1 MYVRMIFYY
10 VKEQDGKF
18 IVSCADSNNDPQLFE
33 RLSKT
38 TNFYTEKTV
47 DMAEQIAWFK
57 NKDILKKKK
66 EDDSFGQEDNSD
78 GIHRGDDGT
87 LTDRIRRYFLRHF

>member
-1 MYVRMIFYY
+1 MIFYY
-10 VKEQDGKF
+10 VKEQDGEF
-18 IVSCADSNNDPQLFE
+18 IVSCADSEKDPQLFE
-33 RLSKT
+33 HLSKT

-66 EDDSFGQEDNSD
+66 EDDSFEQENSSD
-78 GIHRGDDGT
+78 SIHRGGDGS
-87 LTDRIRRYFLRHF
+87 LADRIRRFFRRHF

>member
-1 MYVRMIFYY
+1 MYVLMIFYY

-18 IVSCADSNNDPQLFE
+18 IVSCADSNNDSQLFE

-38 TNFYTEKTV
+38 TNFYTEKTI

-57 NKDILKKKK
+57 NKNILEKQK

-78 GIHRGDDGT
+78 SIHRGGDGS
-87 LTDRIRRYFLRHF
+87 LADRIRRFFRRHF